1 MMNDLSHPITP
12 ETTELDVEGM
22 TCGGCARRVETA
34 LAQLPGVISAHV
46 DLAGKTAS
54 VSAAPEVGA
63 ASLVEAVERAG
74 YRAQARARGIETAV
88 ALRVTGMT
96 CGGCARRVEKAL
108 AAVPGVA
115 QAKVDLAATRAE
127 VEFAA
132 DAQVDAQA
140 LVAAVAAAGY
150 QAERIEGD
158 AVDLA
163 APAGPAPQPAAPP
176 VAVSFVPMPKPKP
189 KSRAKPAASDA
200 HHAEPAAIEQA
211 PAPTAASAAAPIE
224 LDIAGM
230 TCASC
235 SNRVEKALA
244 QVPGV
249 SRASVNLAT
258 ERASVRA
265 EASVSAAQLIA
276 AVEKAGYRAT
286 PLSAG
291 ASDIERAPAPA
302 APARQPI
309 ELEIG
314 GMTCASCSGRVEK
327 ALAQV
332 PGVSR
337 ASVNL
342 ATERASISV
351 EDSVSAAQ
359 LVAAVEKAGYRATP
373 LVADEP
379 VPAQSPAAPA
389 IELEIG
395 GMTCASCSGRVEKAL
410 AQVPGVSS
418 ASVNLAT
425 ERASISAEAAV
436 SVAQLV
442 AAVEKAGYRAT
453 PAAGSA
459 GPIGTAAPAATSPT
473 APRPSAESRKAA
485 EARRDLLL
493 LIGSAVLTL
502 PLVAPM
508 FAAPFGLSFMLPA
521 PLEFVLAAIV
531 QFGFGARFYRAAWHA
546 LRARA
551 GNMDLLV
558 ALGTS
563 AAFGL
568 SVWQM
573 LRAPEQAGHLYFE
586 AAAVIVT
593 LVRFGKWLEAR
604 AKRQTTDAIRALN
617 ALRPDRARI
626 VEQGVEREV
635 PLAQVRV
642 GSIVAV
648 RPGERFP
655 VDGRIAAGASHVD
668 ESLITGESLPV
679 AKAPG
684 DRVTAGSINAE
695 GALSVETTAIGAET
709 TLARII
715 RLVESA
721 QAEKAPIQ
729 RLVDRVSAVFVPAVL
744 ALAVLTFAGWMLAG
758 APAETAILNA
768 VAVLVI
774 ACPCA
779 LGLATP
785 AAIMA
790 GTGVA
795 ARHGVLIQDA
805 LALELAQRTA
815 VVAFD
820 KTGTLTEGK
829 PSVTAF
835 EPIGT
840 TRETAMAI
848 AAAIQRHSEH
858 PLARAIVA
866 AHHGEAHGDARAP
879 QASDAKAVAGRGV
892 EARIDGTRHAIGS
905 ARWLDELA
913 IEVPA
918 AARRRAAELEAA
930 GNTVSWLMRL
940 DAPAAVLALIAFGD
954 TVKPSAR
961 EAISRL
967 HALGIR
973 TALVTGD
980 NQGSATAVAR
990 ELGID
995 EVHAQVLPDDKA
1007 RVIAQLKAS
1016 TQGVVAMVGDGIND
1030 APALAAADIGIAM
1043 ATGTDVAMHTA
1054 GITLMRGDPALVAAA
1069 IDISRRTYR
1078 KIRQN
1083 LFWAFVY
1090 NVVGV
1095 PLAAFGLLNPMIA
1108 GAAMAFSSVSVVTN
1122 ALLLKMWKGEAR

>member
-74 YRAQARARGIETAV
+74 YRAQARARAIASAV

-115 QAKVDLAATRAE
+115 QAKVDLAVTRAE

-132 DAQVDAQA
+132 DAEVDAQA

-150 QAERIEGD
+150 QAERIESD
-158 AVDLA
+158 AVDSA
-163 APAGPAPQPAAPP
+163 APAAPAPQPAAPP
-176 VAVSFVPMPKPKP
+176 VAVSFVPMPKP

-211 PAPTAASAAAPIE
+211 PAPAAAAAAAPIE

-258 ERASVRA
+258 ERASVSA

-291 ASDIERAPAPA
+291 ASDIQSAPAPA

-342 ATERASISV
+342 ATERAS
-351 EDSVSAAQ
+351 VSAEAAVSVAQ

-379 VPAQSPAAPA
+379 VPVKSPAAPA

-410 AQVPGVSS
+410 AQVPGVSR

-425 ERASISAEAAV
+425 ERASVSAEAAV

-453 PAAGSA
+453 LAAGS
-459 GPIGTAAPAATSPT
+459 IGTAAPAAT

-744 ALAVLTFAGWMLAG
+744 ALAVLTFAGWLLAG

-918 AARRRAAELEAA
+918 AARQRAAELEAA

-995 EVHAQVLPDDKA
+995 QVHAQVLPDDKA

>member
-74 YRAQARARGIETAV
+74 YRAQARARGIESAV

-132 DAQVDAQA
+132 DAEVDAQA

-163 APAGPAPQPAAPP
+163 APAGPQPAAAP
-176 VAVSFVPMPKPKP
+176 VAVSFVPMPKP

-211 PAPTAASAAAPIE
+211 PAPTAAAAPIE

-258 ERASVRA
+258 ERASVSA

-286 PLSAG
+286 PLNAG
-291 ASDIERAPAPA
+291 ASDIESAPAPAAPA

-379 VPAQSPAAPA
+379 VPAQSPDAPA

-425 ERASISAEAAV
+425 ERASVSAEAAV

-453 PAAGSA
+453 LAAGSIDA
-459 GPIGTAAPAATSPT
+459 AAPAATSPT

-918 AARRRAAELEAA
+918 AARQRAAGLEAA